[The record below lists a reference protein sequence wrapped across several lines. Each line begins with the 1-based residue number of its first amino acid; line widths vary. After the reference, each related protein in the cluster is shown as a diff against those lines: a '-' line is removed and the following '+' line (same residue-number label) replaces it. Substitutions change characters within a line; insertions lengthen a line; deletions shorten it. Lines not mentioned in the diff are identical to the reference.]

1 MPTRPA
7 PFGTAT
13 LVDANEIAAFIGCSP
28 KHVRR
33 LAEQG
38 RFPKAVKVGRLRRWP
53 RQAIEQWLAAQ
64 A

>member
-13 LVDANEIAAFIGCSP
+13 LVDANEIAVFLGCSP

-33 LAEQG
+33 LAKQG
-38 RFPKAVKVGRLRRWP
+38 RFPKAVKVGRLHRWP

-64 A
+64 S